1 MVKSRRRAFTL
12 IELLVVIAIIA
23 ILAAILFP
31 VFAKAREKARQSSC
45 ASNEK
50 QIGLA
55 FMQYKQ
61 DYDETWLSM
70 PASNDVYGSPI
81 TATPSWPNPYDGLA
95 PYMKSGQLWIC
106 PSGQGTKANGWSSY
120 HLNGN
125 ILTRGGG
132 RSDSSIQ
139 APANTIIMRES
150 GNATTYNRFYCR
162 PYQVQDWNAVWNDDA
177 SAASMAFH
185 NGGANYA
192 FCDGHVK
199 ALNAN
204 NYAASNT
211 GITLQ
216 P

>member
-1 MVKSRRRAFTL
+1 MKRRAFTL

-31 VFAKAREKARQSSC
+31 VFAKAREKARQASCSS
-45 ASNEK
+45 NMK
-50 QIGLA
+50 QIALA

-61 DYDETWLSM
+61 DYDENWLSM
-70 PASNDVYGSPI
+70 PGSGPIYASPV
-81 TATPSWPNPYDGLA
+81 TATPNWPNPYDVLA
-95 PYMKSGQLWIC
+95 PYIKNGQIWIC
-106 PSGQGTKANGWSSY
+106 PSGQGTKTNGYSSY

-125 ILTRGGG
+125 ILTRNGG

-150 GNATTYNRFYCR
+150 GNATVFNAFYCR
-162 PYQVQDWNAVWNDDA
+162 AYQINDWNATWNDDA
-177 SAASMAFH
+177 NPDTMKFH

-199 ALNAN
+199 ALAGT
-204 NYAASNT
+204 NYQASNT
-211 GITLQ
+211 SITLQ